1 MNKTPHAP
9 APAGFD
15 ASAYLARLGCAAP
28 TEASVASL
36 SALLAAHMR
45 AIPFENLDVLLGR
58 TPQLNMAGLQAKLV
72 QAHRG
77 GYCFEHAALFG
88 AALRHFGFDVQDR
101 LARVVVER
109 PLAQAGRT
117 HHFLQIALPE
127 GEFIAD
133 PGFGGL
139 APQVPVPL
147 HEGAE
152 VTVDGIVHHWRFERP
167 WWTLCAEIPDAP
179 ESRPLWSTALET
191 SYPPDFDMG
200 NHFTAT
206 WPASP
211 FRQRLSLRALT
222 PFGRVSVLGREV
234 TRREGASVQR
244 WPLAGRAELQA
255 LLREHFGIE
264 LPEVLALKVP
274 DIPDWE

>member
-1 MNKTPHAP
+1 MNKTPHDDAV
-9 APAGFD
+9 ARFD
-15 ASAYLARLGCAAP
+15 ADAYLARLGCGAP
-28 TEASVASL
+28 ADASL
-36 SALLAAHMR
+36 ASLAALLAAHMR

-58 TPQLNMAGLQAKLV
+58 TPRLDLAGLQAKLV
-72 QAHRG
+72 GARRG

-88 AALRHFGFDVQDR
+88 AALRHFGFAVQDR

-109 PLAQAGRT
+109 PLEQAGRT
-117 HHFLQIALPE
+117 HHFLQVSLAE
-127 GEFIAD
+127 GEFVAD

-147 HEGAE
+147 REGAE
-152 VTVDGIVHHWRFERP
+152 VTVDGIVHHWRHEGP

-191 SYPPDFDMG
+191 CYPPDFDMG
-200 NHFTAT
+200 NHYTAT
-206 WPASP
+206 CPASP

-234 TRREGASVQR
+234 TWRDGPTVRR
-244 WPLAGRAELQA
+244 WPLRDRVELQT
-255 LLREHFGIE
+255 LLGEHFGID

-274 DIPDWE
+274 DIPEWD

>member
-1 MNKTPHAP
+1 MNKTPHHASM
-9 APAGFD
+9 AGFD
-15 ASAYLARLGCAAP
+15 AAAYLARLDCNAP
-28 TEASVASL
+28 ADASL
-36 SALLAAHMR
+36 ASLTALLAAHMH

-58 TPQLNMAGLQAKLV
+58 TPRLDLASLQAKLV
-72 QAHRG
+72 GARRG

-88 AALRHFGFDVQDR
+88 AALRHFGFAVQDR

-117 HHFLQIALPE
+117 HHFLQVSLPE
-127 GEFIAD
+127 AEFVVD

-147 HEGAE
+147 REGAE
-152 VTVDGIVHHWRFERP
+152 VTVAGIVHHWRHEGP

-191 SYPPDFDMG
+191 CYPPDFEMG

-234 TRREGASVQR
+234 TRREGVTVQR
-244 WPLAGRAELQA
+244 WPLADRAELQA

-264 LPEVLALKVP
+264 LPEVLALRVP
-274 DIPDWE
+274 DIPEWD